1 MATHAKQQEETL
13 SRLSREDWV
22 AAALH
27 IFAWKGIDA
36 VRVEPLAQSL
46 NVTKGSFY
54 WHFKNRKEL
63 HEAIIQHWSERC
75 TQALTESIT
84 KSTDI
89 IDVVLN
95 VFCMWMR
102 DEPFSP
108 RLDAGMRDWA
118 RRSDA
123 VKAAV
128 EQADVDRTKTIEQA
142 FVAAGYAADAARIRA
157 RALYFIQIG
166 YYEANI
172 KESRAQRVE
181 NWCEYVKVI
190 TGLALTQERL
200 AEFRERNFTVAELSL
215 VHDQITVD

>member
-1 MATHAKQQEETL
+1 MARSAVQQDEPL

-75 TQALTESIT
+75 TRALTESIT

-118 RRSDA
+118 RRSEA

-128 EQADVDRTKTIEQA
+128 QQADVDRTKTIEQA
-142 FVAAGYAADAARIRA
+142 FITAGYAVDAARIRA

-172 KESRAQRVE
+172 KESRARRVE
-181 NWCEYVKVI
+181 NWREYVKVI
-190 TGLALTQERL
+190 TGLELTPERL
-200 AEFRERNFTVAELSL
+200 AEFRERNFNAAELSL
-215 VHDQITVD
+215 VHSDVAAE